1 VGTVKL
7 FLYLLIPT
15 DVSAADEVAS
25 DNIKRNFLN
34 KLRNNRLLMKN
45 RGPDSQLISQTC
57 RYVFSRIT
65 CAL

>member
-45 RGPDSQLISQTC
+45 RGPEG
-57 RYVFSRIT
+57 
-65 CAL
+65 